1 MRRKFRYAGEL
12 LATFSPTQPNMIVLA
27 GAALGVGVYFFDFH
41 IGQVQSTGVCVMHCV
56 QVHHAWPATAW
67 TSDNFALTQRFLQVV
82 QQFVD
87 MDQVATAL
95 ALSPSG
101 YLITIG
107 TDDRL
112 VKVVDYDEVLYPHP
126 CL

>member
-1 MRRKFRYAGEL
+1 
-12 LATFSPTQPNMIVLA
+12 MIVLA

-41 IGQVQSTGVCVMHCV
+41 IGQVIQMRTQSRRC
-56 QVHHAWPATAW
+56 
-67 TSDNFALTQRFLQVV
+67 FASRPEYMLPQVV

-112 VKVVDYDEVLYPHP
+112 VKVVDYDEV
-126 CL
+126 